1 MKDLIPEWAKDRSE
15 LMRRDMEQYFNNMQR
30 EMDRLF
36 SPLMGRMQSG
46 LGEAETFM
54 RKFMP
59 AVNVSEDEKQIIVKA
74 ELPGLEAKDVE
85 VSVADDR
92 LTIEGEKKFEKKS
105 DKEDVHLMESAYGA
119 FKRVIA
125 LPDSVDFLKVE
136 ATFKNGILTVQL
148 PKKADATKPSKKVD
162 VKQA

>member
-36 SPLMGRMQSG
+36 SPLMVRMQSG

-125 LPDSVDFLKVE
+125 LPDSVDFSKVE

>member
-1 MKDLIPEWAKDRSE
+1 M
-15 LMRRDMEQYFNNMQR
+15 
-30 EMDRLF
+30 
-36 SPLMGRMQSG
+36 
-46 LGEAETFM
+46 
-54 RKFMP
+54 
-59 AVNVSEDEKQIIVKA
+59 KA

-125 LPDSVDFLKVE
+125 LPDSVDFSKVE

>member
-1 MKDLIPEWAKDRSE
+1 MKDLIPEWAKGRSE

-119 FKRVIA
+119 FKRVID
-125 LPDSVDFLKVE
+125 LPDSVDFSKVE

>member
-1 MKDLIPEWAKDRSE
+1 MKDLIPEWAKGRSE

-125 LPDSVDFLKVE
+125 LPDSVDFSKVE

>member
-1 MKDLIPEWAKDRSE
+1 MKDLIPEWARDRSE
-15 LMRRDMEQYFNNMQR
+15 LMRRDMEQYFNNLQR

-46 LGEAETFM
+46 LSEAGTFM
-54 RKFMP
+54 RRFMP
-59 AVNVSEDEKQIIVKA
+59 AVDVSEDENQIIVKA

-85 VSVADDR
+85 VSVTDDR

-105 DKEDVHLMESAYGA
+105 DKEDVHIMESAYGA

-125 LPDSVDFLKVE
+125 LPDTVDFSKVE

-148 PKKADATKPSKKVD
+148 PKKADAAKPLKKVD

>member
-36 SPLMGRMQSG
+36 SPLMGRMQTG

-59 AVNVSEDEKQIIVKA
+59 AVNVSEDEKQITVKA

-125 LPDSVDFLKVE
+125 LPDSVDFSKVE

-148 PKKADATKPSKKVD
+148 PKKADASKPSKKVD

>member
-59 AVNVSEDEKQIIVKA
+59 AVNVSEDEKQI
-74 ELPGLEAKDVE
+74 
-85 VSVADDR
+85 S
-92 LTIEGEKKFEKKS
+92 
-105 DKEDVHLMESAYGA
+105 
-119 FKRVIA
+119 
-125 LPDSVDFLKVE
+125 
-136 ATFKNGILTVQL
+136 
-148 PKKADATKPSKKVD
+148 
-162 VKQA
+162 

>member
-46 LGEAETFM
+46 IGEAETFM

-125 LPDSVDFLKVE
+125 LPDSVDFSKVE

>member
-1 MKDLIPEWAKDRSE
+1 MKDLIPEWAKARSD

-36 SPLMGRMQSG
+36 SPLVGYMQSG
-46 LGEAETFM
+46 LGEAGTFM

-92 LTIEGEKKFEKKS
+92 LTIEGEKKFENKS

-125 LPDSVDFLKVE
+125 LPDSVDFSKVE
-136 ATFKNGILTVQL
+136 ATFKNGVLTVLL
-148 PKKADATKPSKKVD
+148 PKKADATKPSMKVD

>member
-125 LPDSVDFLKVE
+125 LPDSVDFSKVE

>member
-1 MKDLIPEWAKDRSE
+1 
-15 LMRRDMEQYFNNMQR
+15 MRRDMEQYFNNMQR

-125 LPDSVDFLKVE
+125 LPDSVDFSKVE

>member
-1 MKDLIPEWAKDRSE
+1 MKDLIPEWARDRSE
-15 LMRRDMEQYFNNMQR
+15 LMRRDMEHYFNNMQR

-36 SPLMGRMQSG
+36 APLMGRMQSG
-46 LGEAETFM
+46 LGEAGTFM

-59 AVNVSEDEKQIIVKA
+59 AVDVSEDENQIIVKA

-85 VSVADDR
+85 VSVTDDR

-105 DKEDVHLMESAYGA
+105 DKEDVHIMESAYGA

-125 LPDSVDFLKVE
+125 LPDTVDFSKVE

-148 PKKADATKPSKKVD
+148 PKKADATKPLKKVD

>member
-1 MKDLIPEWAKDRSE
+1 
-15 LMRRDMEQYFNNMQR
+15 MQR

-125 LPDSVDFLKVE
+125 LPDSVDFSKVE

>member
-119 FKRVIA
+119 FKRVID
-125 LPDSVDFLKVE
+125 LPDSVDFSKVE

>member
-36 SPLMGRMQSG
+36 SPLMGRMQTG

-125 LPDSVDFLKVE
+125 LPDSVDFSKVE